1 MTHASLH
8 ALSENH
14 RLRDRCS
21 GRLSVTCAS
30 GLSSDRKLGALRAHG
45 VGALYAHRRQRD
57 LAAARLDVVLLDG
70 AERID
75 DRPGQVSGF
84 LEVILASTVS
94 PFCKDSLLP
103 SRVSNPRKIA
113 TAGTRTDR
121 KTFRTPY

>member
-8 ALSENH
+8 ALSEND

-84 LEVILASTVS
+84 LEVIFGEHGFALLQRFLT
-94 PFCKDSLLP
+94 SLKGQQP
-103 SRVSNPRKIA
+103 
-113 TAGTRTDR
+113 TQDR
-121 KTFRTPY
+121 NGRNAN